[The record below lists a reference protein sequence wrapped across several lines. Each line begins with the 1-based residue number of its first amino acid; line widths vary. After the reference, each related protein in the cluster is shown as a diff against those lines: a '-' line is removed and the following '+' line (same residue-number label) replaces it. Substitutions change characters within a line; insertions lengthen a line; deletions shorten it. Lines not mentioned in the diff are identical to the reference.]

1 MMVDDML
8 DEEKILLHMLVESLA
23 SPAIIVNEGVARATP
38 CKCYPIG
45 DGKKLCFS
53 KGAIGALDQE
63 QRKLYCTEEIDLPDG
78 GIAERVKEFR
88 EAAKVCKAEIENLPK
103 GERLDKW
110 LTCMGTELE
119 KRGIE
124 I

>member
-1 MMVDDML
+1 MDD
-8 DEEKILLHMLVESLA
+8 DKILLHVMVENLG
-23 SPAIIVNEGVARATP
+23 SPAIIVNADVAKSTP

-53 KGAIGALDQE
+53 KGAIGALDQD
-63 QRKLYCTEEIDLPDG
+63 QRKIYCTKELDITDG
-78 GIAERVKEFR
+78 KIVKRVNLFR
-88 EAAKVCKAEIENLPK
+88 EAAKICKSKIEHIPK
-103 GERLDKW
+103 GERLHPW
-110 LTCMGTELE
+110 LECMGEQLE